1 MIEHVRREPPC
12 LSDLKLDQLLS
23 GELTGERERAAC
35 DHLLVCLHCER
46 RRVELA
52 ADRALFADSAP
63 NFDRLTE
70 TGKKVRRL
78 PRAWAG
84 GRRAPLM
91 AAAFAL
97 SAALVALGVGLGR
110 LGLDPGALEGE
121 APAGEAPRGT
131 RTKGASPVLGFIVRR
146 GQESFWGEPGQE
158 LAPGDELR
166 FTVSAKRPLYCGVW
180 GVDALGRTSAYHG
193 SAELAQVEAGARQP
207 LPGAAVLD
215 GSLGEEHLVAVFCSR
230 RVAAAELLTAIAAAP
245 DAPSLPEDCSYE
257 LLTIVK
263 ALP

>member
-23 GELTGERERAAC
+23 GELTGRSERAAC
-35 DHLLVCLHCER
+35 DHLSVCGHCER

-63 NFDRLTE
+63 NFERLTAA
-70 TGKKVRRL
+70 GQKLRRPL
-78 PRAWAG
+78 PAG
-84 GRRAPLM
+84 ARRRAPLI
-91 AAAFAL
+91 AGAFAL
-97 SAALVALGVGLGR
+97 SAALVALGLGLGQ
-110 LGLDPGALEGE
+110 LGLDPGAREGDP
-121 APAGEAPRGT
+121 PAEPSPLGT
-131 RTKGASPVLGFIVRR
+131 RTKGASPVIGFVVRR
-146 GQESFWGEPGQE
+146 GQASFWGEPGQK

-166 FTVSAKRPLYCGVW
+166 FTVSSPRALYCGVW

-193 SAELAQVEAGARQP
+193 SAELAQVEAGTRQP

-215 GSLGEEHLVAVFCSR
+215 RSLGEERLVAVFCPR
-230 RVAAAELLTAIAAAP
+230 PVAAAQLLTAIAAAP
-245 DAPSLPEDCSYE
+245 GAPSLPEDCSYE